1 MKIKYIIFALLALTF
16 TACNK
21 NEITELSQLSNT
33 QRLEFKS
40 KEEVLL
46 AIQALDSGKNCEI
59 LNSHPNFVS
68 IVKAKAMA
76 KKAGLYKVGG
86 DSLSVQTAA
95 FDTLVPN
102 KSFAALLNP
111 KGEIALNDTI
121 FKITTNGTYKYP
133 RDKETLFNTLYKAD
147 SLMMGTLIS
156 DNFYEIGNGI
166 YRYDTFKKKILSS
179 EDIQTSEEDEQPSNV
194 PKYIFKVSNATNSQP
209 NFSLFPTFS
218 ADHHTFV
225 GKFIQSLFGS
235 SKKYIVK
242 FDNIDRRLSGS
253 FYFYDYGIYAES
265 GVHGWTQR
273 KRWIGWS
280 DTDAD
285 ELRIGWNNV
294 VLEMDIPRLSIPKN
308 SSPVM
313 TNPFTQVMP
322 GNRKTG
328 TAVNFIMYDVPTDL
342 VEKVA
347 KLGIT
352 QVYKLLDNYSN
363 KPKVAIDAI
372 NIISPTKVYTI
383 IFNDNVVAYNTD
395 DLKHVFCSQFKVLIS
410 INALDFPSNVG
421 DWAKAFSGTLTLPYP
436 KIKSGEIYTCA
447 RYGTEWKGMKIV
459 K

>member
-1 MKIKYIIFALLALTF
+1 MKIKYIICAVLALIF

-21 NEITELSQLSNT
+21 NEITELPQPSNT

-40 KEEVLL
+40 KDEVLL

-76 KKAGLYKVGG
+76 KKSGLYKVGS
-86 DSLSVQTAA
+86 DSLSIQTAA

-133 RDKETLFNTLYKAD
+133 RNKETLFNTLYQAD

-156 DNFYEIGNGI
+156 ENFYEIGNGI
-166 YRYDTFKKKILSS
+166 YRYDTFKKEMLSS
-179 EDIQTSEEDEQPSNV
+179 EDILTSDDDEQPSNV
-194 PKYIFKVSNATNSQP
+194 PNYIFKVSNTTNSQP

-225 GKFIQSLFGS
+225 GKLIQSLFGS
-235 SKKYIVK
+235 SKTYIVK

-285 ELRIGWNNV
+285 ELRIGWNKV
-294 VLEMDIPRLSIPKN
+294 ILEMDVENPKIPKN
-308 SSPVM
+308 CSPVIS
-313 TNPFTQVMP
+313 NPFSQVLP
-322 GNRKTG
+322 GNKKLG
-328 TAVNFIMYDVPTDL
+328 TTVNLIMYDVPADL

-352 QVYKLLDNYSN
+352 QVYKFLDNYSN
-363 KPKVAIDAI
+363 KPKVEIDAI

-395 DLKHVFCSQFKVLIS
+395 DLRHVFCSQFKVLIS
-410 INALDFPSNVG
+410 INALAFPSNVAG
-421 DWAKAFSGTLTLPYP
+421 WVKALSGTLTLPYP